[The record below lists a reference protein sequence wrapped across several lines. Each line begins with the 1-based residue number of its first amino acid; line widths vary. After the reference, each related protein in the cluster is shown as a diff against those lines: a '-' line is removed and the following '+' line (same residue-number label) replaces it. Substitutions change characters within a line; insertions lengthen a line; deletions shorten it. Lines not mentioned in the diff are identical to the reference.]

1 MNDIEKWFNNHQGRR
16 IIKQSNY
23 LNIYEKFFSRFKG
36 LKPSV
41 LEIGVCH
48 GGSLELWRDFFGEGS
63 CINGLDINPKCKE
76 AESEQ
81 ISVFIGDQADIS
93 FLEHVINTVGSLDII
108 IDDGGHTMN
117 QQTTTFNY
125 LFPKLSNGGLYV
137 CEDLHTS
144 YFSKNYKGGL
154 RRKGTFIEYAKS
166 LVDHIHHHYLK
177 GGQTVIPQFIE
188 NISSIHF
195 YDSICIVEKNAF
207 EKPTSITSGQIE
219 VEEMKHVSAIRH
231 PRKWI
236 QSKLRN

>member
-1 MNDIEKWFNNHQGRR
+1 MNDIEKWFKSHQGRK

-23 LNIYEKFFSRFKG
+23 LNIYEKFFSRFRG
-36 LKPSV
+36 LNPNI

-63 CINGLDINPKCKE
+63 IITGIDINPKCKE
-76 AESEQ
+76 AEGDQ
-81 ISVFIGDQADIS
+81 ISVLIGDQTDIP
-93 FLEHVINTVGSLDII
+93 FLEHVVNTVGSLDII

-117 QQTTTFNY
+117 QQITTFNY
-125 LFPKLSNGGLYV
+125 LFPKLNNGGLYV

-144 YFSKNYKGGL
+144 YFSKNYRGGL

-166 LVDHIHHHYLK
+166 LVDHIHHHYVKK
-177 GGQTVIPQFIE
+177 GETVIPQFKE

-195 YDSICIVEKNAF
+195 YDSICIVEKNAC
-207 EKPTSITSGQIE
+207 EKPISITSGQIE
-219 VEEMKHVSAIRH
+219 VEEMKRVSAIRH

-236 QSKLRN
+236 QSKLQN